1 MNYIEV
7 IFEIEPFSEDYAEQ
21 VIAQIEE
28 LPYESFATENGCL
41 KAYIPEEKY
50 SAGDLRALLSAFAN
64 SPDFRVKSSA
74 SLIHEQNWNILWE
87 SNFPPIAIGGKC
99 TVKASFHKGLP
110 KTKYTITID
119 PKMAF
124 GTGHHQTTSLMV
136 ETLLDADVKG
146 KRVLDV
152 GCGTGILSIL
162 AAKMGA
168 AAPVH
173 AIDIDHIAVASTE
186 ENVRKNRVSGKVV
199 ALCGDASLI
208 QAGRYDVLL
217 ANINRNIILQDI
229 GTYSRAL
236 AASGK
241 LYISGF
247 YSEDL
252 PMILE
257 EAKKFSLEY
266 VSERR
271 RDNWMVAELK
281 KVD

>member
-1 MNYIEV
+1 MNYVEV
-7 IFEIEPFSEDYAEQ
+7 IIEIEPFSDDYADL

-50 SAGDLRALLSAFAN
+50 SSGDLRALLSAFTN
-64 SPDFRVKSSA
+64 SPDFRLKSRA

-87 SNFPPIAIGGKC
+87 SNFPPISIGGKC
-99 TVKASFHKGLP
+99 TIKASFHKGLP

-136 ETLLDADVKG
+136 ESLLEAEVKD
-146 KRVLDV
+146 KRLLDV

-168 AAPVH
+168 VAPVH
-173 AIDIDHIAVASTE
+173 AIDIDPVAVASTE
-186 ENVRKNRVSGKVV
+186 ENVKKNRVQGGVV
-199 ALCGDASLI
+199 AFCGDASLI
-208 QAGRYDVLL
+208 QTGRYDILL

-229 GTYSRAL
+229 GTYSGAL
-236 AASGK
+236 TASGR

-257 EAKKFSLEY
+257 EAKKCSLEF
-266 VSERR
+266 VRERR
-271 RDNWMVAELK
+271 RDNWMAAELK